1 MRRKRSTDR
10 VSVRRVRI
18 GVALVVLWWLPF
30 YLLGPAL
37 ADLVGKGDDPSARRA
52 ATLLIVVVQ
61 TGIGLLGGFLA
72 GRELVAT
79 LGKVRRRRMLPVAWR
94 IVWSGNTDVRATD
107 LKDGSSPG
115 DDAPALTAEHGGPVA
130 APDRRP
136 PP

>member
-1 MRRKRSTDR
+1 MGTGR

-18 GVALVVLWWLPF
+18 GIALVVLWWLPF

-37 ADLVGKGDDPSARRA
+37 ADLVGKGDDPTARRT

-61 TGIGLLGGFLA
+61 TGIGLLGVFLA

-94 IVWSGNTDVRATD
+94 IVWSGNTDVAATD
-107 LKDGSSPG
+107 LKASADGSSPG